1 MFGLLSLFGRSKDIQ
16 RLDDALRAAGLHP
29 AVVPEAVKLTVLK
42 LLGDCRQDP
51 SALGEAAA
59 LLGYL
64 MLGPDD
70 YAEATGARA
79 GAAAEARV
87 EAAVAAGDSL
97 DAQLVLL
104 TLQARVAQPA
114 VVQRFGL
121 EAED

>member
-42 LLGDCRQDP
+42 LLADRRQDP
-51 SALGEAAA
+51 QALAEAAA

-70 YAEATGARA
+70 YAEATDARA
-79 GAAAEARV
+79 CAAAEARLG
-87 EAAVAAGDSL
+87 AAVAAGDSL

>member
-42 LLGDCRQDP
+42 LLGDRRQDP
-51 SALGEAAA
+51 QALAEAAA

-70 YAEATGARA
+70 YAAATDARA
-79 GAAAEARV
+79 CAAAEARL

-104 TLQARVAQPA
+104 TLQARLVQPA
-114 VVQRFGL
+114 VVDRFGL

>member
-42 LLGDCRQDP
+42 LLGDRRQDP
-51 SALGEAAA
+51 QALAEAAA

-70 YAEATGARA
+70 YAEATDARA
-79 GAAAEARV
+79 CAAAEDRLM
-87 EAAVAAGDSL
+87 AAMAAGDSL

-104 TLQARVAQPA
+104 TLQARVAQPE